1 LVEPRRLLSALSGLA
16 ATALSL
22 AGCGG
27 PKALALPSEPVDRAA
42 ACAVVAAAEARLGER
57 DVHKSLPLPARGRI
71 VHYALLAGSAS
82 GRFDAEAANAVNA
95 RMKALQ
101 DKVTS
106 GKWQTLSQ
114 PCRDAFPAAT
124 NTAPELPKGQL
135 DAELA
140 CEELAEFVATALDGQ
155 GSSSDLTR
163 YRTLRRALNNRL
175 APALRARVGGGFAAQ
190 QAEGRKALAKAA
202 QLGTPTAVL
211 DTCAKRFG

>member
-1 LVEPRRLLSALSGLA
+1 MLLTRTLALLPVA
-16 ATALSL
+16 ALLL

-27 PKALALPSEPVDRAA
+27 PKLLSLPTDPVDRAA
-42 ACAVVAAAEARLGER
+42 TCAVVAAAEARLGER
-57 DVHKSLPLPARGRI
+57 DVRKDLPLAARGRI
-71 VHYALLAGSAS
+71 VHYALLAASAN

-101 DKVTS
+101 DQVTS

-114 PCRDAFPAAT
+114 PCRDAFPAAA

-140 CEELAEFVATALDGQ
+140 CEELAEFMTRALDSQ
-155 GSSSDLTR
+155 GSSSDLTP
-163 YRTLRRALNNRL
+163 YRTLRRTLNERL
-175 APALRARVGGGFAAQ
+175 APALRGRVGGGFAAQ

-202 QLGTPTAVL
+202 QLGSPTAVL
-211 DTCAKRFG
+211 DACLKRFG